1 MRHSARCLVAIL
13 GLSLWM
19 SVHADPAY
27 DLVVRGGTVVDGTGK
42 PGYAA
47 DVAIR
52 DGKIVAVGT
61 VRRDGAE
68 KTIDAT
74 GLIVAP
80 GFIDVHNHVPDTALR
95 APAGPILNEA
105 YVAQGV
111 TTVIGGPDG
120 EFAPARI
127 RQIMERYRNGGVA
140 TNYAVYVGHNG
151 VRAEVMGTAQRAPTP
166 VELEKMTKLVTEGM
180 QMGAVGLS
188 SGLMYEPG
196 MFGTTDELIALAKA
210 VKPFD
215 GLYDTHTRDPVTR
228 FLESDEE
235 ALQIGRAAG
244 IRVKIAHEKAVGLLN
259 KGKISNVIAMVEK
272 ERAAGR
278 DVVTD
283 QYPYDGA
290 TVLALEDLIV
300 LPGSPFGEG
309 DVAALAAHRQEVKR
323 ALRDKRLHAAI
334 REATEHGIDGGY
346 STIKAVGYG
355 SLRIVDCPESR
366 DLEGENI
373 QLAAQRVGRP
383 PFDVITGLISK
394 ATQPVLVTIGSV
406 DEADLRALLVQ
417 SWNMIASDG
426 GYVLPGDAM
435 PDHPRSTGTFT
446 RVLGHY
452 VRDLKL
458 LTLAEA
464 IRKMTSLPADF
475 SHIYDRGR
483 IAVGQ
488 AADLAVFDPKTVSD
502 KSTWVDPSALSIGM
516 VAVIVNGTPVLQ
528 AGTRTGAAPGR
539 FIPRQHR

>member
-1 MRHSARCLVAIL
+1 MRQRARRLVTIL

-19 SVHADPAY
+19 SAHASSPY

-42 PGYAA
+42 PGYLA

-52 DGKIVAVGT
+52 AGKIVAVGT
-61 VRRDGAE
+61 VSRDGAE

-111 TTVIGGPDG
+111 TTVVGGPDG
-120 EFAPARI
+120 EFAPARM
-127 RQIMERYRNGGVA
+127 RKIMERYRNGGVA
-140 TNYAVYVGHNG
+140 TNYAFYVGHNG
-151 VRAEVMGTAQRAPTP
+151 VRAEVMGMAQRAPTAA
-166 VELEKMTKLVTEGM
+166 ELEKMAQLVTEGM
-180 QMGAVGLS
+180 RMGAVGLS

-196 MFGTTDELIALAKA
+196 MFGTTDEVIALAMA

-215 GLYDTHTRDPVTR
+215 GLYDTHTRDPVMH
-228 FLESDEE
+228 FLQSDEE

-259 KGKISNVIAMVEK
+259 KGKINDVIAMVEK

-278 DVVTD
+278 EVVTD

-290 TVLALEDLIV
+290 TVLALEDLIL

-309 DVAALAAHRQEVKR
+309 DEAAMAAHRKEVKR

-334 REATEHGIDGGY
+334 RAASENGIEGGY

-373 QLAAQRVGRP
+373 QLAAERVGRP
-383 PFDVITGLISK
+383 PFDVIVGLISRASK
-394 ATQPVLVTIGSV
+394 PVLVTIGSI
-406 DEADLRALLVQ
+406 DEADLQKLMVQ

-446 RVLGHY
+446 RVLGRY
-452 VRDLKL
+452 VRDLHL
-458 LTLAEA
+458 LTLPEA
-464 IRKMTSLPADF
+464 IRKMTALPADF

-488 AADLAVFDPKTVSD
+488 AADLAVFDAKKVRD
-502 KSTWVDPSALSIGM
+502 MSTWVNPNARSVGM
-516 VAVIVNGTPVLQ
+516 IAVIVNGTPVLQ
-528 AGTRTGAAPGR
+528 AGTSTGAAPGR
-539 FIPRQHR
+539 FVPRQQR